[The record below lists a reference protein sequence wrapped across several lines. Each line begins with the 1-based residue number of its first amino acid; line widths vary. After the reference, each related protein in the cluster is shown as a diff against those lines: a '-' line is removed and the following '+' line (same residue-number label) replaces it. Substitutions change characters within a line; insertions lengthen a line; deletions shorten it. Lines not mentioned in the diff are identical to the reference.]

1 VPELD
6 IRVAAFVLVV
16 ASQCA
21 ALSAQASTF
30 SPALQSDSQRS
41 PAIHT
46 RDQIRQRL
54 AALDA
59 LIPGPPY
66 LKEPHVAAPY
76 AAGSLTAQYLAH
88 GIATLNA
95 FRYLAGLPDSVPT
108 DPAWNEAAQYG
119 AALLA
124 IIDKGINHTPAFP
137 ASIGMPRPFYD
148 KGYAGTSTS
157 NLTQGPADLAASVK
171 GFMDDSDPGNIDRL
185 GHRRWVLSPS
195 LDKVGFGHAK
205 DYYALKVF
213 STDGPP
219 TGQGY
224 SYVAWP
230 GVGEQP
236 LGWFAADQA
245 WSFSLDPKAF
255 PGGLK
260 GSRAG
265 IAVKVQGQRNKREWS
280 FSARHSDGY
289 FNVETSGFGL
299 PFCVIFRPDGIGTF
313 WDGDRFNVSISG
325 ISDGRGNA
333 IRIGYDTVFFASGP
347 AITIGVP
354 SNKPAKRT
362 IHAASQSR
370 GTSLETAREKNG
382 QVDMGYVGP
391 ALTSFYWY
399 VDSPDGILPIGIE
412 INKDGVIHG
421 PGETIT
427 APAGGITHIRLI
439 STESGLQY
447 TCYAQSKGWTGWG
460 KADDTVGFD
469 DGTPIETLSIDLSE

>member
-1 VPELD
+1 VPEPRQLTTVFLL
-6 IRVAAFVLVV
+6 IVAAHG
-16 ASQCA
+16 AM
-21 ALSAQASTF
+21 LSAQDKAF
-30 SPALQSDSQRS
+30 SPALQSGSLPS
-41 PAIHT
+41 PAIHS

-54 AALDA
+54 AALDG

-66 LKEPHVAAPY
+66 LKEPHITAPY
-76 AAGSLTAQYLAH
+76 AAGSLTAQYVAY
-88 GIATLNA
+88 GMATLNA
-95 FRYLAGLPDSVPT
+95 FRYLAGLPDAVPA

-124 IIDKGINHTPAFP
+124 IINKGIDHTPAFP
-137 ASIGMPRPFYD
+137 AAIGMPRAFYD

-195 LDKVGFGHAK
+195 LDKVGFGNVK
-205 DYYALKVF
+205 DYFVLKVF
-213 STDGPP
+213 STDGQS
-219 TGQGY
+219 TGQSY

-230 GVGEQP
+230 AVGDQP
-236 LGWFAADQA
+236 LGWFGADQA

-265 IAVKVQGQRNKREWS
+265 ITVKVKRQRNNREWS
-280 FSARHSDGY
+280 FSANHSDGY

-299 PFCVIFRPDGIGTF
+299 PFCVIFKPEAIGTL
-313 WDGDRFNVSISG
+313 WDGDLFYVSIGG

-333 IRIGYDTVFFASGP
+333 IRISYDTAFFASGP
-347 AITIGVP
+347 AVTIGIA
-354 SNKPAKRT
+354 STRPARRT
-362 IHAASQSR
+362 VHAASQSQ
-370 GTSLETAREKNG
+370 GTSLEAAREKNG
-382 QVDMGYVGP
+382 QANMGYIGP
-391 ALTSFYWY
+391 ALTRFSWY

-412 INKDGVIHG
+412 INKDGIIHG

-427 APAGGITHIRLI
+427 APPGGITHVRLI
-439 STESGLQY
+439 STEPGLQY
-447 TCYAQSKGWTGWG
+447 ACYSHSKGWTRWG
-460 KADDTVGFD
+460 KAGDTIGFD
-469 DGTPIETLSIDLSE
+469 DGTPIETISIDLGE